1 MILKLVLAGLVAFLL
16 NVICVTIQYFYQS
29 VHIGED
35 FFIHIGFPYDFYY
48 FQPDFELHGS
58 KMNHFIYDAVI
69 WFGFS
74 LLVVFVVNYFRKTP
88 GSNEKEVIDTI
99 E

>member
-1 MILKLVLAGLVAFLL
+1 M

-29 VHIGED
+29 SHIGD
-35 FFIHIGFPYDFYY
+35 DLFIHIGFPYDFFY
-48 FQPDFELHGS
+48 FRPDLELHGS
-58 KMNHFIYDAVI
+58 NMKHFIYDAFI

-74 LLVVFVVNYFRKTP
+74 LLVVLIVSYFRKTRKTD
-88 GSNEKEVIDTI
+88 KEVLDVT